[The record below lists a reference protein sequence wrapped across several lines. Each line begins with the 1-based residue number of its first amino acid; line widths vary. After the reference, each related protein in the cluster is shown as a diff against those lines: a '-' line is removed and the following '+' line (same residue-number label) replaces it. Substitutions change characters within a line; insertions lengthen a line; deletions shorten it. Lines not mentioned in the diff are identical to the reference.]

1 MKKTRTF
8 KFKHFQVSVNYSD
21 YLRIFGLG
29 FLLFF
34 LSHCSPKT
42 TSVTLPVE
50 TPDSF
55 SESGTNEMA
64 QEWWTVFGDENLN
77 TLIDSAL
84 QRNFSLQTA
93 WQRLRASQAVLDRE
107 SASLFPILDASGS
120 AEVNNRQSE
129 FQQSQRF
136 RLGLYSE
143 YEVDLWGRIR
153 ASVDAESFRAAAT
166 FADYQAVAV
175 SLSAEVA
182 RTYFQMIEA
191 SNHLKLAQEQVET
204 NEKVLELL
212 KVRFSSGQIRSVDI
226 LRQVQLVEATRE
238 QQIFAE
244 TRLQVL
250 EHAFAVLLG
259 KTPQTDIQTFETS
272 LPELPS
278 IPETG
283 VPSRLIERRPD
294 VRSAFNRLQAADRD
308 LAAAI
313 SNQYPRIS
321 ISASISTGAYDI
333 QDLFTDWGRGI
344 AADLLAPLFRGNEL
358 RAEVNRSE
366 ALKQQRLYEYGDA
379 VLTAF
384 REVEDALV
392 QEKQQQKSIESLE
405 RQVELAVQTNVQLRS
420 EYLNGM
426 SNYLDVLT
434 ALDEEQQLRR
444 DLLSSKLALL
454 EYRIALYRALAGN
467 IETDRVNVVS
477 ENLKND

>member
-1 MKKTRTF
+1 M
-8 KFKHFQVSVNYSD
+8 
-21 YLRIFGLG
+21 
-29 FLLFF
+29 
-34 LSHCSPKT
+34 
-42 TSVTLPVE
+42 
-50 TPDSF
+50 
-55 SESGTNEMA
+55 
-64 QEWWTVFGDENLN
+64 
-77 TLIDSAL
+77 
-84 QRNFSLQTA
+84 
-93 WQRLRASQAVLDRE
+93 
-107 SASLFPILDASGS
+107 
-120 AEVNNRQSE
+120 
-129 FQQSQRF
+129 
-136 RLGLYSE
+136 
-143 YEVDLWGRIR
+143 
-153 ASVDAESFRAAAT
+153 
-166 FADYQAVAV
+166 
-175 SLSAEVA
+175 
-182 RTYFQMIEA
+182 
-191 SNHLKLAQEQVET
+191 ET
-204 NEKVLELL
+204 NEKVLKLL

-250 EHAFAVLLG
+250 KHALAVLLG
-259 KTPQTDIQTFETS
+259 KPPQTDIQTIGTS
-272 LPELPS
+272 LPEFPP

-283 VPSRLIERRPD
+283 VPAELIERRPD
-294 VRSAFNRLQAADRD
+294 VRSAFNLLQAADRD

-344 AADLLAPLFRGNEL
+344 AGELLAPLFRGNEL
-358 RAEVNRSE
+358 RAEVDRVE
-366 ALKQQRLYEYGDA
+366 AVKQQRLYEYGHA

-405 RQVELAVQTNVQLRS
+405 RQVELAVQTNDQLRS

-454 EYRIALYRALAGN
+454 EYRIALYQALAGSL
-467 IETDRVNVVS
+467 ETDRVNVVS

>member
-1 MKKTRTF
+1 MKKIRTVKWMYF
-8 KFKHFQVSVNYSD
+8 PDSIHYSD
-21 YLRIFGLG
+21 VLRILGLA
-29 FLLFF
+29 FLV
-34 LSHCSPKT
+34 LSLSNCSPKT
-42 TSVTLPVE
+42 SSVSLPVDM
-50 TPDSF
+50 PQSF
-55 SESGTNEMA
+55 SEPGTYQMA
-64 QEWWTVFGDENLN
+64 DKWWTVFGDENLN
-77 TLIDSAL
+77 ILIDSAL

-93 WQRLRASQAVLDRE
+93 WQRLRASQAVLNRE
-107 SASLFPILDASGS
+107 SASLFPFLNASGN
-120 AEVNNRQSE
+120 AEINNRQSE

-153 ASVDAESFRAAAT
+153 ANVDAQSFRAAAS
-166 FADYQAVAV
+166 FSDYQAAAV
-175 SLSAEVA
+175 SLSAEVT
-182 RTYFQMIEA
+182 RTYFQIVEA
-191 SNHLKLAQEQVET
+191 RNQLELAQNQVET
-204 NEKVLELL
+204 NEKVLKLL

-250 EHAFAVLLG
+250 KHVLAVLLG
-259 KTPQTDIQTFETS
+259 KNPQTDFEFLQNN
-272 LPELPS
+272 LPELPP

-283 VPSRLIERRPD
+283 VPARLIERRPD
-294 VRSAFNRLQAADRD
+294 VQSTFNLLQAADRD

-313 SNQYPRIS
+313 SNQYPRLS

-344 AADLLAPLFRGNEL
+344 AAGLLAPLFRGNEL
-358 RAEVNRSE
+358 SAEAERGE
-366 ALKQQRLYEYGDA
+366 AVKQQRLYEYGDA

-384 REVEDALV
+384 SEVEDALV
-392 QEKQQQKSIESLE
+392 QEKQQKKIIESME
-405 RQVELAVQTNVQLRS
+405 RQVELALQTNEQLRS

-454 EYRIALYRALAGN
+454 EYRIALYRALAGS
-467 IETDRVNVVS
+467 IETVNETVT
-477 ENLKND
+477 EDNI